1 MAKIDKDKLN
11 GRVCEICGKPL
22 TGRQHAYCSIKCRYM
37 NAHWMQSTDTERYIK
52 VINGKPEFVTKCR
65 TCGKEF
71 VFVPGGRTRY
81 CSDEC
86 AAVAI
91 QNSNRKARLRRKQ
104 RKHLCQSYSI
114 GLRW

>member
-1 MAKIDKDKLN
+1 MKIDKDKLN

-22 TGRQHAYCSIKCRYM
+22 TGRQRAYCSIKCRDM
-37 NAHWMQSTDTERYIK
+37 NAHWMWSTDTERYIK

-65 TCGKEF
+65 ICGKEF

-86 AAVAI
+86 AMVAHQI
-91 QNSNRKARLRRKQ
+91 CDQNNRLKKKQ
-104 RKHLCQSYSI
+104 REHLCQSYSI
-114 GLRW
+114 GLR

>member
-1 MAKIDKDKLN
+1 MKTDKDKLN

-22 TGRQHAYCSIKCRYM
+22 TGRQRVYCSKKCLDM
-37 NAHWMQSTDTERYIK
+37 NHYLTQSTDTERYIK

-65 TCGKEF
+65 ICGKEF

-86 AAVAI
+86 AVVAHQVSD
-91 QNSNRKARLRRKQ
+91 QNTRLRRKQ
-104 RKHLCQSYSI
+104 RKTLCQSYSI
-114 GLRW
+114 GLR